1 MKVSTTAELVS
12 SAGAAAATTASST
25 STSTNSRSTEEDAL
39 ISEWMLSS
47 KTQPFASPAV
57 PASTTASATKRR
69 SIPGSSDGKQ
79 SGGHDHQYQHQHDH
93 NWNQTAG
100 EVQQGSDG
108 SKGHLVML
116 LPMCLDLA
124 LTPCDAPALKEVAVA
139 LIR

>member
-1 MKVSTTAELVS
+1 MSTTAELVS
-12 SAGAAAATTASST
+12 SAGAAGATSAKTT
-25 STSTNSRSTEEDAL
+25 STSTTSSSSSTEEDLL

-57 PASTTASATKRR
+57 PVSTTASATKRR
-69 SIPGSSDGKQ
+69 SIPGSNDGKQ
-79 SGGHDHQYQHQHDH
+79 TSGHDHQHQHDS
-93 NWNQTAG
+93 NQTAG
-100 EVQQGSDG
+100 EAQQGSDG

>member
-12 SAGAAAATTASST
+12 SAGAAGATSAKTTST
-25 STSTNSRSTEEDAL
+25 STSTSSTEEDAL

-57 PASTTASATKRR
+57 PVSTTASATKRR
-69 SIPGSSDGKQ
+69 SIPGSNDGKQ
-79 SGGHDHQYQHQHDH
+79 TSGHDHQHQHDS
-93 NWNQTAG
+93 NQTAG

-124 LTPCDAPALKEVAVA
+124 LTPCEAPALKEVAVA
-139 LIR
+139 LVR